1 VPSNLAGATHSQP
14 SLDPPVLP
22 PGRAWW
28 RGAAMVGLYWC
39 GLPRLAFQASKIIE
53 WSPSGKFPLRFVK
66 QPKIAVLCY
75 HRVGTKG
82 LPIYSALPP
91 EIFEAQM
98 RYLRHRYKIIS
109 VSELCEELINPQL
122 TESAVVI
129 TYDDGY
135 VDLFHHAFPVLK
147 KYQIPAT
154 VFLAVHAI
162 ENNEVPWYDRVFAV
176 LQLLPDTSLDI
187 QLGSL
192 RHFALGSPA
201 NRLHVAD
208 QIMRELRSLPEE
220 LRRNCVS
227 DLEQRVR
234 LPKESLSGRM
244 LSWEQVRS
252 MHRGG
257 VSFGSHS
264 LSHRVM
270 GRLPLEEVE
279 HELRESKEII
289 EKRLGAPVDAFAF
302 PFGQP
307 SDIGGVSSDF
317 LAACGYRCAMT
328 TVEGINA
335 PGIGPY
341 QIRRTQIC
349 HEPSLP
355 IFAWNLSTFFLH
367 EATRDPVS
375 LPPRGEFP
383 GSTDSVVEVG
393 NA

>member
-14 SLDPPVLP
+14 SLDPPLLP

-28 RGAAMVGLYWC
+28 RGAAMVGLYWF
-39 GLPRLAFQASKIIE
+39 GLPRLAFQASKIVE
-53 WSPSGKFPLRFVK
+53 LSSNSRFSFRFAK
-66 QPKIAVLCY
+66 RPKIAVLCY

-91 EIFEAQM
+91 ETFEAQM
-98 RYLRHRYKIIS
+98 HYLSHRYRIIS
-109 VSELCEELINPQL
+109 VAELCDELINPRL
-122 TESAVVI
+122 TEPAVVI
-129 TYDDGY
+129 TFDDGY
-135 VDLFHHAFPVLK
+135 ADLFYHAFPILK
-147 KYQIPAT
+147 RYQIPAT

-162 ENNEVPWYDRVFAV
+162 ESNEVPWYDRIFAV
-176 LQLLPDTSLDI
+176 LQLLPGTSLDI
-187 QLGSL
+187 QLGAP
-192 RHFALGSPA
+192 RRFALGSPA
-201 NRLHVAD
+201 DRLQVAD
-208 QIMRELRSLPEE
+208 QIMRDLRSLPDK

-227 DLEQRVR
+227 DLEHRVH

-244 LSWEQVRS
+244 LSWEQVRT
-252 MHRGG
+252 MHREG

-270 GRLPLEEVE
+270 GRLPLEEME

-289 EKRLGAPVDAFAF
+289 EKRLGTAVDTFAF

-335 PGIGPY
+335 SGISPY

-349 HEPSLP
+349 NERSLP
-355 IFAWNLSTFFLH
+355 IFAWKLSTFFLH
-367 EATRDPVS
+367 EATRDPIS
-375 LPPRGEFP
+375 LPPRDELP
-383 GSTDSVVEVG
+383 GSTDSVVEVR